1 MVWVWPPHTS
11 MNLYCLPGSHRP
23 AILAA
28 SAWALS
34 ASRNSSTKRTAN
46 PLFDLGLGEGGEL
59 VGVRLADP
67 LEELQRGPGFVLV
80 DLGQREADV
89 DEDPVARL
97 QRLAVQQAD
106 VDDPLDAAHVH
117 LGQVGTIGHQLGDLT
132 W

>member
-1 MVWVWPPHTS
+1 MTS
-11 MNLYCLPGSHRP
+11 PITCSALRLPSQGTTNLYWRPGSHRP

-34 ASRNSSTKRTAN
+34 ASRNSSTKRTGN

-80 DLGQREADV
+80 DLGQGEADV
-89 DEDPVARL
+89 DEHPVARL
-97 QRLAVQQAD
+97 QRLALQQAD
-106 VDDPLDAAHVH
+106 VDDPLGAAHVD
-117 LGQVGTIGHQLGDLT
+117 LGKVG
-132 W
+132 